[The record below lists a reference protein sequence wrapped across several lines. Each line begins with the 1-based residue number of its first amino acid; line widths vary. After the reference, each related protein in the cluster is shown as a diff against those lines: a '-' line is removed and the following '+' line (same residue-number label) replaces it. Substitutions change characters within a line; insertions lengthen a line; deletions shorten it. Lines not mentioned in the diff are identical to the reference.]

1 MTTYRVVFNIPAGTT
16 GSASQYRQIFLQNSS
31 NSYTAGTT
39 NKNPYM
45 PDSTIYIKRGDTIKV
60 EPDNTAEEDDV
71 RQALS
76 ASESEP
82 DPTSPT
88 SWPVVDGT
96 EHILQ
101 WPSNATDLETRWY
114 YFGGPTTVVNGATE
128 FTRSGHV
135 RINAVKIDSVTVSN
149 SGQVASTGG
158 TLTVA
163 ITGLA
168 GLLAASGNNGNRLFV
183 HVRNSSGT
191 LITSNVSFSTAA
203 NNAYLGRF
211 STSTTSCTLTVGASL
226 AQGNYTIRVGH
237 FGGNGAGSGDTGNPF
252 YGTDHSFSQ
261 TGSFTKNPPAADT
274 SPNAFQDSVF
284 PTNIDY
290 TGRTPSTVTLTEI
303 VQLSGTNAAAP
314 ISVSG
319 TGSPEYRTAST
330 QGGVSSATF
339 VSNSGNIDAD
349 HFFQMRYTTNASYGT
364 NNSVTPVL
372 TIGSG
377 GGAQTATK
385 QVSNAAAA
393 SGGTSSGQTGTVDYG
408 LRVFNGSGNDI
419 YGVAARTTHLIK
431 TGVIT
436 VNTSGVTITGL
447 EGFSSASSNLDTHL
461 LILSPEG
468 TSTNHLIAQGTIT
481 VTRGT
486 NQATV
491 SGSTGNTNFRYYAI
505 RY

>member
-1 MTTYRVVFNIPAGTT
+1 
-16 GSASQYRQIFLQNSS
+16 
-31 NSYTAGTT
+31 
-39 NKNPYM
+39 M

-168 GLLAASGNNGNRLFV
+168 GLLAASGTNGNRLFV

-237 FGGNGAGSGDTGNPF
+237 FGGSGAGSGDTGNPF

-274 SPNAFQDSVF
+274 IPNAFDTDLGADPVAPVTANATFES
-284 PTNIDY
+284 NI
-290 TGRTPSTVTLTEI
+290 VT
-303 VQLSGTNAAAP
+303 LSGTNANAN
-314 ISVSG
+314 ISVNSG
-319 TGSPEYRTAST
+319 SGSGSPQYKIRENSSSAFSTYTANAGQIQPGYQFQMTYTSGSAGQT
-330 QGGVSSATF
+330 VNPTITIGGVSGSISAT
-339 VSNSGNIDAD
+339 S
-349 HFFQMRYTTNASYGT
+349 Q
-364 NNSVTPVL
+364 
-372 TIGSG
+372 
-377 GGAQTATK
+377 
-385 QVSNAAAA
+385 AAATG
-393 SGGTSSGQTGTVDYG
+393 SSSDIGVTSSDYG
-408 LRVFNGSGNDI
+408 IQIFNSAGTDI
-419 YGVAARTTHLIK
+419 FGVNKRTSSLIK
-431 TGVIT
+431 TGT
-436 VNTSGVTITGL
+436 LTLTTSNTPVTITGV
-447 EGFSSASSNLDTHL
+447 EGLVNTAANKSSHPIILVSTTNSLLDSSRV
-461 LILSPEG
+461 
-468 TSTNHLIAQGTIT
+468 T
-481 VTRGT
+481 VSRGT
-486 NQATV
+486 NQFTLTLQDN
-491 SGSTGNTNFRYYAI
+491 GDDIGLRYYVL
-505 RY
+505 RF